1 MEIPAA
7 LDGLGRPALTLMH
20 AVAYQLVEKRQAA
33 YDALL
38 WATIAMTAVL
48 QVAGW
53 WRTKR
58 KPRMGRIGISGL
70 NNRWLGGPH
79 CLIQRLLAPSR
90 NQRSPA
96 HFVGSLSPKTSACK

>member
-1 MEIPAA
+1 MAV
-7 LDGLGRPALTLMH
+7 ALTLIH

-38 WATIAMTAVL
+38 LATIGMTAVL

-58 KPRMGRIGISGL
+58 KP
-70 NNRWLGGPH
+70 NRG
-79 CLIQRLLAPSR
+79 AFV
-90 NQRSPA
+90 SP
-96 HFVGSLSPKTSACK
+96 L